1 MKRAILTAAA
11 LAAGLGC
18 ATAGTANASPATDA
32 FNAAC
37 TANPGFFS
45 FAVTGLEED
54 REGLSRLCSCLAT
67 EFSGLRDADL
77 AMLTKDVDGTANAAD
92 RTAYGDYTALEL
104 KAREALD
111 NCLVIEGMADG
122 ADAGSAIPAGQADM
136 TRFDAACSNSRT
148 LLDVIGGTPAEA
160 TPLRATL
167 CQCLVSTLAPQVS
180 TADAD
185 VLAHD
190 LDGTA
195 TDASRKAHAGYD
207 TIAGIAG
214 TAFGGC
220 FATLLRH

>member
-92 RTAYGDYTALEL
+92 RTAYGDL
-104 KAREALD
+104 
-111 NCLVIEGMADG
+111 
-122 ADAGSAIPAGQADM
+122 
-136 TRFDAACSNSRT
+136 F
-148 LLDVIGGTPAEA
+148 
-160 TPLRATL
+160 
-167 CQCLVSTLAPQVS
+167 APQVS